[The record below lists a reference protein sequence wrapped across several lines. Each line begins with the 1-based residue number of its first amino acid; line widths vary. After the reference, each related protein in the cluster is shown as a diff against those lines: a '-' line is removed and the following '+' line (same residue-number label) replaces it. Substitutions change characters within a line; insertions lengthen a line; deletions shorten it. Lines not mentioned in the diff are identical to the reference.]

1 MYLVYI
7 FRHDSDDEDNT
18 EDASV
23 SKSKLK
29 KKFERIAGTPKWAD
43 PKIKKS
49 EDSDE
54 EISRSVGHLTQSTS
68 FLLPK
73 QTINV
78 KKLRD
83 VNRATGNEGEI
94 TSVIFH
100 PKSTVGIVAGMKGI
114 VSMFSIDSAE
124 NKKIHNMKFE
134 KFKIFCCKLN
144 NDGDELIIGGD
155 VSHYHTYDL
164 LTGNKQRLR
173 VPKTMTDLKLFQFS
187 PCGKY
192 IAAVGQFGEVHII
205 NSITKELICTMK
217 QEYQCTSISF
227 SADSTKL
234 LCHSDDTEISIFD
247 LRMQR
252 IVNKFEDD
260 GCVNGSYV
268 SVSPN
273 GKLIAAGSRQGVVN
287 IYNYDDVYE
296 KKRPKPQKTIF
307 NLTTEITDIQF
318 NPSSEMLAICSK
330 EMKNAV
336 KFVHFPSATVFSNF
350 PSNQEQLGKPTVMAF
365 SPAGGFFAIGNLQSK
380 VPLFRIRHYNN
391 Y

>member
-1 MYLVYI
+1 MNI
-7 FRHDSDDEDNT
+7 SFRHDSDDEENS
-18 EDASV
+18 EDDAV
-23 SKSKLK
+23 SKNKLK
-29 KKFERIAGTPKWAD
+29 KKFERIAGAPKWAD

-54 EISRSVGHLTQSTS
+54 EITRSVGHLTQSTS
-68 FLLPK
+68 NLLPK
-73 QTINV
+73 ETIHV

-114 VSMFSIDSAE
+114 VSMFSIDSEE
-124 NKKIHNMKFE
+124 NKKIHNMQFE
-134 KFKIFCCKLN
+134 KFKIFCCRLN
-144 NDGDELIIGGD
+144 NDGAELIMGGD

-164 LTGNKQRLR
+164 LTGSKQRNR
-173 VPKTMTDLKLFQFS
+173 VAKTMTDLKLFQFS

-192 IAAVGQFGEVHII
+192 IAAVGQYGEVHII
-205 NSITKELICTMK
+205 NSVTKELICTMK
-217 QEYQCTSISF
+217 QEYPCTSISF

-234 LCHSDDTEISIFD
+234 LCHSNDTEITIFD

-252 IVNKFEDD
+252 IVHKFEDE

-287 IYNYDDVYE
+287 IYNYEDVFE
-296 KKRPKPQKTIF
+296 KKRPKPQKTVY

-318 NPSSEMLAICSK
+318 NPSSELLAICSK

-350 PSNQEQLGKPTVMAF
+350 PSQQEQFGKPNVMAF
-365 SPAGGFFAIGNLQSK
+365 SPAGGFFAVGNLQSK
-380 VPLFRIRHYNN
+380 VPLYRIRHYNN

>member
-1 MYLVYI
+1 MY
-7 FRHDSDDEDNT
+7 FRHDSDDEENS
-18 EDASV
+18 EDPSI

-29 KKFERIAGTPKWAD
+29 KKFERIAGAPKWAAT
-43 PKIKKS
+43 KTQKS

-54 EISRSVGHLTQSTS
+54 EITRSVGHLSQSTS
-68 FLLPK
+68 NLLPK
-73 QTINV
+73 ETINV

-83 VNRATGNEGEI
+83 VNRQTGNEGEI

-134 KFKIFCCKLN
+134 KFKIFCCRLN
-144 NDGDELIIGGD
+144 NDGAELILGGD
-155 VSHYHTYDL
+155 ESHYHTYDL
-164 LTGNKQRLR
+164 LTGSKQRNR
-173 VPKTMTDLKLFQFS
+173 VAKTMTDLKLFQFS

-192 IAAVGQFGEVHII
+192 IAAVGQFGEVHIM
-205 NSITKELICTMK
+205 NSVTKELICTMK
-217 QEYQCTSISF
+217 QEYPCSSISF
-227 SADSTKL
+227 SADSSKL
-234 LCHSDDTEISIFD
+234 LCHSNDTEISVFD

-252 IVNKFEDD
+252 IVHRFEDE

-273 GKLIAAGSRQGVVN
+273 GQLIACGSKQGVVN
-287 IYNYDDVYE
+287 VYNYEDVFE

-350 PSNQEQLGKPTVMAF
+350 PSQQEHFGKPTVMAF
-365 SPAGGFFAIGNLQSK
+365 SPAGGFFAVGNLNSK
-380 VPLFRIRHYNN
+380 VPLYRIRHYNN